1 MNKKQRCLLKRFA
14 ALVAAMMLCASLCVP
29 AFASNNASTKKW
41 VIVAE
46 DQRRAENGE
55 LSTYFKLS
63 PYYDGSL
70 YATPF
75 QTTLSFV
82 DSSFDNSGRYD
93 VWMIP
98 TNYPDW
104 WRADIPL
111 GGVSYVEF
119 SNVTVVS
126 NSIPNSSA
134 SYIRFIPVDKA
145 YSFTVTNSFYSSA
158 SSLSVPLFAYPY
170 GLYRQTANDTY
181 YFMHASGIYS
191 SVPDGAFASLQ
202 SCTQMVVSPLSHSSV
217 LVASP
222 ESVFYNTSS
231 SRLAW
236 CVIPSDYSAP
246 SGGILRVTAVLS
258 YWVDA
263 NKLPAGLKVGD
274 EFPADTDAFDQLRD
288 ELLDQ
293 FPEAGDNIENG
304 KDTIHGWNDT
314 ETVDADIASTSIS
327 VLNAMFQ
334 NLSGFLFIIALM
346 VFGAVVLR
354 MLIRKAVDG

>member
-1 MNKKQRCLLKRFA
+1 MNKKFRCLFKRFA

-75 QTTLSFV
+75 ETTLSFV

-104 WRADIPL
+104 WRSDIPL
-111 GGVSYVEF
+111 GGVSYVEI
-119 SNVTVVS
+119 SNVTVVR
-126 NSIPNSSA
+126 NTIPNSSS
-134 SYIRFIPVDKA
+134 SYIYFLPVDKG

-170 GLYRQTANDTY
+170 GLYRQTASDTY
-181 YFMHASGIYS
+181 YFQHATGIYS
-191 SVPDGAFASLQ
+191 SVPGGSFASLQ
-202 SCTQMVVSPLSHSSV
+202 SCSQMVVSPLSGSSV

-222 ESVFYNTSS
+222 EYVFYNASS

-236 CVIPSDYSAP
+236 CVIPSGYSAP
-246 SGGILRVTAVLS
+246 SGGVLRVTAVLS

-263 NKLPAGLKVGD
+263 NKLPAGLQVGD
-274 EFPADTDAFDQLRD
+274 EFPADSDAFDQLRD

-293 FPEAGDNIENG
+293 FPEASENIHNG
-304 KDTIHGWNDT
+304 KDTLTGWNDT
-314 ETVDADIASTSIS
+314 ETVDTGVASSAMS
-327 VLNAMFQ
+327 ALNAMFQ
-334 NLSGFLFIIALM
+334 NLGSFLFIISLM

-354 MLIRKAVDG
+354 MFIRKAVDG

>member
-1 MNKKQRCLLKRFA
+1 MKKKQLRLLKGFA
-14 ALVAAMMLCASLCVP
+14 ALVSALMLCSSLCVP

-119 SNVTVVS
+119 SDVTVVS
-126 NSIPNSSA
+126 NSIPNSSV
-134 SYIRFIPVDKA
+134 SSIRFLPVDKA

-158 SSLSVPLFAYPY
+158 SSLSVPLFAYPF
-170 GLYRQTANDTY
+170 GLYRQAANGS
-181 YFMHASGIYS
+181 YFFQPATGIYS
-191 SVPDGAFASLQ
+191 SIPDGAFASLQ
-202 SCTQMVVSPLSHSSV
+202 SCTQVVVSPLSGSSI
-217 LVASP
+217 APSP
-222 ESVFYNTSS
+222 EYVFYNTSS

-236 CVIPSDYSAP
+236 CVIPGSYSPP

-274 EFPADTDAFDQLRD
+274 EFPADTDAFDKLRED
-288 ELLDQ
+288 LIDQ
-293 FPEAGDNIENG
+293 FPEASENIVNG
-304 KDTIHGWNDT
+304 KDTLTGWNDT
-314 ETVDADIASTSIS
+314 ETVDSDVASSALS
-327 VLNAMFQ
+327 ALNAMFQ
-334 NLSGFLFIIALM
+334 NLGSFIFIISLM

-354 MLIRKAVDG
+354 MFIKKAVDG